1 VNSTHPSIRFSGAV
15 PKSEVLE
22 NYGRFEA
29 SIGLIYVSP
38 AIQLRINRLFARFAA
53 CADAETAIARFA
65 DDAASAEGMVL
76 FALRWSGVMNDSYE
90 MVRMDLLC
98 DHVSRF
104 IRASGYRVEPIR
116 PLTTVLNLPEVSAA
130 AGLGNLNPYGL
141 LVHKVFGPRVVL
153 GGLRTNYP
161 FDLRPRWEGGGCDG
175 CGDCLLIC
183 PQCPQ
188 AIGEINLRQCAGCA
202 KCVTVCPVGKG
213 QAERKIVEGLEQY

>member
-1 VNSTHPSIRFSGAV
+1 VSTLKSAIRFSGAV
-15 PKSEVLE
+15 STGEVLE
-22 NYGRFEA
+22 NYGNFEA

-38 AIQLRINRLFARFAA
+38 AIQLKINRLFARLAS

-65 DDAASAEGMVL
+65 DDAASVEGMIL

-98 DHVSRF
+98 DHVSQF
-104 IRASGYRVEPIR
+104 ISGTGYRVEPIR
-116 PLTTVLNLPEVSAA
+116 PLTTTLNLPEVSAA

-153 GGLRTNYP
+153 GGLRTDYP
-161 FDLRPRWEGGGCDG
+161 FDLRPRWEGGGCDS
-175 CGDCLLIC
+175 CGNCLLIC
-183 PQCPQ
+183 PQRPE
-188 AIGEINLRQCAGCA
+188 ASGEINLRQCAGCA

-213 QAERKIVEGLEQY
+213 QAERKIVERLEQD